1 MHGSDPDAQVQ
12 TTPRVRGS
20 APRRRVTPVTTI
32 HPLLS
37 GRWSPH
43 DFDPE
48 HVVAPATVDALLE
61 AARWAPSGRNSQPW
75 TFITGLRG
83 DATHARLLPFVAGWS
98 DWAVDAGLLVVS
110 ILESTELPFG
120 LYDVGG
126 AVAHLT
132 IEAEARGLHV
142 RQFATYDRAGLSA
155 EFGIEPP
162 RRALTMLAVGV
173 AAPGVPL
180 PVRERKPLG
189 DLRG

>member
-1 MHGSDPDAQVQ
+1 M
-12 TTPRVRGS
+12 
-20 APRRRVTPVTTI
+20 
-32 HPLLS
+32 
-37 GRWSPH
+37 
-43 DFDPE
+43 
-48 HVVAPATVDALLE
+48 DALLE

-142 RQFATYDRAGLSA
+142 RRNKRSAALDLRSPEGAEAARRLIARADIV
-155 EFGIEPP
+155 IESF
-162 RRALTMLAVGV
+162 AVGV

-180 PVRERKPLG
+180 PERERKPLG